1 MEVRDALLA
10 SVRAFVS
17 GAQPTDDMTV
27 LVLRHRRS

>member
-1 MEVRDALLA
+1 MRGALLA

-17 GAQPTDDMTV
+17 GATPSDDMTL